1 MHRFF
6 VDRSQISGEVV
17 TISGEDLKH
26 IKNVLRLKEG
36 EEVSIC
42 DGEENDYV
50 AVIESIDSQ
59 EVLLSIVESF
69 KSKGE
74 APIKLKLYQGL
85 PKGDKMELIVQKC
98 TELGVSEIVPM
109 ATKRAVVKLSDE
121 KKIAKKLERW
131 QKIAE
136 EAAKQSKRG
145 RIPLVDRLVT
155 LKEAVSELGEDELAL
170 MLYES
175 ERENSLKK
183 ALRGYDG
190 KNVSVFVGPE
200 GGFEESEAEMLKA
213 AGAKVVS
220 LGNRILR
227 TETAGLAASA
237 VIMYELGD
245 LGDI

>member
-50 AVIESIDSQ
+50 AVIDSIDSQ
-59 EVLLSIVESF
+59 EVMLSIVDSF

-175 ERENSLKK
+175 ESENSLKK

-190 KNVSVFVGPE
+190 KTVSVFVGPE

-227 TETAGLAASA
+227 TETAGLVASA

>member
-26 IKNVLRLKEG
+26 IKNVLRLKAG

-42 DGEENDYV
+42 DGKENDYV

-59 EVLLSIVESF
+59 EVLLSIVDSF

-121 KKIAKKLERW
+121 KKISKKLERW

-155 LKEAVSELGEDELAL
+155 LKEAVAELGEDELAL

-175 ERENSLKK
+175 EIENSLKK
-183 ALRGYDG
+183 ALREYDG
-190 KNVSVFVGPE
+190 KAVSVFVGPE
-200 GGFEESEAEMLKA
+200 GGFEESEAEMLES

-227 TETAGLAASA
+227 TETAGLAVAA

>member
-26 IKNVLRLKEG
+26 IKNVLRLKAG

-42 DGEENDYV
+42 DGKENDYV

-59 EVLLSIVESF
+59 EVLLSIVDSF

-121 KKIAKKLERW
+121 KKISKKLERW

-155 LKEAVSELGEDELAL
+155 LKEAVAELGEDELAL

-175 ERENSLKK
+175 EIENSLKK
-183 ALRGYDG
+183 ALREYDG
-190 KNVSVFVGPE
+190 KAVSVFVGPE
-200 GGFEESEAEMLKA
+200 GGFEESEAEMLEA

-227 TETAGLAASA
+227 TETAGLAVAA

>member
-6 VDRSQISGEVV
+6 VDSAQISGEVV

-26 IKNVLRLKEG
+26 IKNVLRLKKG

-59 EVLLSIVESF
+59 EVQLSIVDSF

-121 KKIAKKLERW
+121 KKISKKLERW

-145 RIPLVDRLVT
+145 RIPLVNRLVT
-155 LKEAVSELGEDELAL
+155 LKEAVSELGEGELAL

-175 ERENSLKK
+175 ESENSLKK
-183 ALRGYDG
+183 ALRGYGG
-190 KNVSVFVGPE
+190 KTVSVFVGPE
-200 GGFEESEAEMLKA
+200 GGFEESEAEILKD

-245 LGDI
+245 LGEI

>member
-59 EVLLSIVESF
+59 EVLLSIVDSF

-175 ERENSLKK
+175 ESENSLKK